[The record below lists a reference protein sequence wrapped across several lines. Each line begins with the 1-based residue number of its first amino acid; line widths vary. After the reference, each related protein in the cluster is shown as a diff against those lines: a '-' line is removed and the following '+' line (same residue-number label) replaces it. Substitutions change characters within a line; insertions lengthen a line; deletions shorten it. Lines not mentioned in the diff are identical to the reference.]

1 MVRNQLNT
9 LVQIA
14 KIDGHIAD
22 KEILFIK
29 IIGKV
34 NGFSEEEMDEIIKH
48 PEPVDDLGTLT
59 DDQKFEYLYSVVQLM
74 KADGQ
79 VFKSEIAFCEDLA
92 QQFGYDKKVIAAL
105 SAKFSSDPSITADR
119 VQLKEKAQKYLI

>member
-14 KIDGHIAD
+14 KIDGHTAE
-22 KEILFIK
+22 KEIEFIK
-29 IIGKV
+29 LIGKV
-34 NGFSEEEMDEIIKH
+34 NGFTDEEMDEIIKN

-79 VFKSEIAFCEDLA
+79 VYKSEITFCEELA
-92 QQFGYDKKVIAAL
+92 DQLGYNKKVVAEL
-105 SAKFSSDPSITADR
+105 SSQIYSDPKLTADR
-119 VQLKEKAQKYLI
+119 ENLKARAQKFLI

>member
-14 KIDGHIAD
+14 KIDGHTAE
-22 KEILFIK
+22 KEIRFIK

-34 NGFSEEEMDEIIKH
+34 NGFTDEEMDQIILN
-48 PEPVDDLGTLT
+48 PEPVDDLGVLT

-79 VFKSEIAFCEDLA
+79 VFKSEIAFCEELA
-92 QQFGYDKKVIAAL
+92 VQLGYDKKVIAEL
-105 SAKFSSDPSITADR
+105 SSKIYSDPSITSDR
-119 VQLKEKAQKYLI
+119 ELLKAKAQLYML

>member
-105 SAKFSSDPSITADR
+105 SAKIFSDPSITADR

>member
-14 KIDGHIAD
+14 KIDGHTAE
-22 KEILFIK
+22 KEIRFIK

-34 NGFSEEEMDEIIKH
+34 NGFSDEEMDEIIRN
-48 PEPVDDLGTLT
+48 PEPVDDLGVLT

-92 QQFGYDKKVIAAL
+92 VQLGYDKKVIAEL
-105 SAKFSSDPSITADR
+105 SSKIYSDPSITSDR
-119 VQLKEKAQKYLI
+119 ELLKAKAQIYML

>member
-14 KIDGHIAD
+14 QIDGHTAE
-22 KEILFIK
+22 KEIQFIK

-34 NGFSEEEMDEIIKH
+34 NGFTDEEMDEIIKN

-79 VFKSEIAFCEDLA
+79 VFKSEIDFCEELA
-92 QQFGYDKKVIAAL
+92 DQLGYNKKVIAEL
-105 SAKFSSDPSITADR
+105 SSQIYSDHTITADR
-119 VQLKEKAQKYLI
+119 DNLKAKAQKYLI